1 MLSMNNN
8 LEINGQFQD
17 AYEAMERGS
26 KHIFL
31 TGKAGTGKS
40 TLLRY
45 FRERTRRATAVVAPT
60 GVAAVNIDGQTIHSF
75 FKLRPGASVEEAR
88 HDGRAA
94 RKDRL
99 FQKLETIVI
108 DEVSMVRADLMDC
121 IDAFLQAALKS
132 KARFG
137 GKRLVMIGDLHQLP
151 PIVRGEEAA
160 ELKEKYKTPF
170 FFSSEAI
177 RDCLQLGMLE
187 YIELDKIYRQTDERF
202 IEILNAVRCGKIS
215 ERQLAELNMQYDP
228 EFSDESGKHMHL
240 MAVNAQAD
248 QHNETNLER
257 LSGKTAIAEGKI
269 KGEFKESELPT
280 DLELRLKPGARVML
294 VNNDSQ
300 GRWVNGTLATV
311 LEVRDESVDVKLDN
325 GEAHEILPYTWNK
338 AKTKFNA
345 DSGELSRETLGSF
358 TQFPL
363 RLAWATTIHKSQGKT
378 FDRVVIDL
386 GRGAFAAGQ
395 SYVALSRCRTL
406 DGITLKRPIRRSDL
420 IMDARI
426 LDFSKEVGEKRG
438 MV

>member
-1 MLSMNNN
+1 
-8 LEINGQFQD
+8 
-17 AYEAMERGS
+17 
-26 KHIFL
+26 
-31 TGKAGTGKS
+31 
-40 TLLRY
+40 
-45 FRERTRRATAVVAPT
+45 
-60 GVAAVNIDGQTIHSF
+60 VNIDGQTIHSF
-75 FKLRPGASVEEAR
+75 FKLRPGVTVEEAR
-88 HDGRAA
+88 HDGRSA
-94 RKDRL
+94 RKDQL
-99 FQKLETIVI
+99 LQKIETIII

-121 IDAFLQAALKS
+121 IDAYLQAALKS

-137 GKRLVMIGDLHQLP
+137 GKRLVMIGDLHQLS

-160 ELKEKYKTPF
+160 ELKTKYQTPF

-187 YIELDKIYRQTDERF
+187 YIELTKIYRQTDERF
-202 IEILNAVRCGKIS
+202 IEILNAVRGGNIS
-215 ERQLAELNMQYDP
+215 ERQLAELNMQFDP
-228 EFSDESGKHMHL
+228 EFNDKDGKHMHL

-248 QHNETNLER
+248 EHNETNLDR
-257 LSGKTAIAEGKI
+257 LGGKIKIMSGKI

-280 DLELRLKPGARVML
+280 EIELRLKKGARVML

-311 LEVRDESVDVKLDN
+311 REVSDESVEVTLDE
-325 GEAHEILPYTWNK
+325 GKTYEILPYIWNK
-338 AKTKFNA
+338 AKTKF
-345 DSGELSRETLGSF
+345 DKESGELTRETLGSF

-426 LDFSKEVGEKRG
+426 LDFSKELGKKDRLL
-438 MV
+438 

>member
-1 MLSMNNN
+1 MSEH
-8 LEINGQFQD
+8 LEISGQFQD
-17 AYEAMERGS
+17 AYEAMERGN

-75 FKLRPGASVEEAR
+75 FKLRPGVTIDEAR

-94 RKDRL
+94 RKDQL
-99 FQKLETIVI
+99 FQKIETIII

-121 IDAFLQAALKS
+121 IDAYLQAALKS

-160 ELKEKYKTPF
+160 ELKKKYTTPF

-187 YIELDKIYRQTDERF
+187 YIELAKIYRQTDERF
-202 IEILNAVRCGKIS
+202 IEILNAVRCGNITES
-215 ERQLAELNMQYDP
+215 QLAELNMQHDP
-228 EFSDESGKHMHL
+228 AFSDETGKHMHL

-248 QHNETNLER
+248 AHNETNLDR
-257 LSGKTAIAEGKI
+257 LGGKIKIVTGKI

-280 DLELRLKPGARVML
+280 DLELRLKKGARVML

-311 LEVRDESVDVKLDN
+311 REVRDESIDVALDN
-325 GEAHEILPYTWNK
+325 GKILEILPYTWNK
-338 AKTKFNA
+338 AKSKF
-345 DSGELSRETLGSF
+345 DKESGELTRETLGSF

-378 FDRVVIDL
+378 FDRIVIDL

-406 DGITLKRPIRRSDL
+406 DGITLKRPVRRSDL
-420 IMDARI
+420 IMDQRI
-426 LDFSKEVGEKRG
+426 LQFAKEFGEKRG
-438 MV
+438 FV